1 MEPKGRRR
9 VERSGKARLG
19 PKIMQS
25 VKGAEVETVVG
36 ADRVTILYRLT
47 DALYRASNYQEIYEA
62 GLDAI
67 TRSLADRASILLFDA
82 EGTMSF
88 VAWRGLSEGYRQAL
102 NGHSPWRTGDLDPDP
117 ILVEDIEATDESRS
131 VKDRIL
137 AENIRSLAF
146 IPLLSRRRVI
156 GKFMSYYADTHR
168 FAPEEIDMAVTI
180 ARQLGFAIERM
191 RSEEALRESEERFRE
206 LSEDAP
212 VMLWMSDAEGR
223 CLHLNRL
230 LRRFWGV
237 AEDGLASF
245 DWQGTIHP
253 EDRPAIAAAMR
264 EAVLHRRSANVEGRY
279 LNASG
284 QYRLLTT
291 TARPRFAPDG
301 QFLGM
306 IGVNVDATEKREA
319 ELALRESEE
328 RLRMALAA
336 GRMGTWRYDLRTG
349 AQDWD
354 EREYELLG
362 VPPGTPASRDLFLSL
377 VHPQDVAGLNFDTNS
392 LPPEGEFLDSEYRVR
407 RSDGSLRW
415 LTTHSLSRYAD
426 GEPFEMIG
434 VTLDTTE
441 QKAAEER
448 MRLLIAELNH
458 RVKNT
463 LAVVQSIAHQTFRP
477 GIDPLGAL
485 QAFEGRL
492 LALSAAHNLLT
503 RTSWESASLA
513 QIARDALAA
522 SGTNES
528 RFTCSGPSVELPPRQ
543 ALGLALAFHELTTNA
558 VKHGALSNGE
568 GRIDLRWSSEAERL
582 TIEWRESEGPKV
594 TPPARRGFGS
604 RLLERSLTLD
614 LDAQVR
620 LDFAPAGVVCAID
633 AALPRES
640 RSDDPA

>member
-1 MEPKGRRR
+1 MQDAAI
-9 VERSGKARLG
+9 VEA
-19 PKIMQS
+19 IEHAA
-25 VKGAEVETVVG
+25 V
-36 ADRVTILYRLT
+36 DRVDELSALYRLT
-47 DALYRASNYQEIYEA
+47 DRLYRAKLADDVYEA
-62 GLDAI
+62 ALDAI
-67 TRSLADRASILLFDA
+67 VGTLGCERASILLFNDQ
-82 EGTMSF
+82 GVMDF

-237 AEDGLASF
+237 AEDGLAAF
-245 DWQGTIHP
+245 DWQGMIHD

-319 ELALRESEE
+319 ELALRGGD
-328 RLRMALAA
+328 RV
-336 GRMGTWRYDLRTG
+336 
-349 AQDWD
+349 AQQ
-354 EREYELLG
+354 LLPRV
-362 VPPGTPASRDLFLSL
+362 VPLGGDGLGGEVHATRCRDD
-377 VHPQDVAGLNFDTNS
+377 VVGHP
-392 LPPEGEFLDSEYRVR
+392 R
-407 RSDGSLRW
+407 
-415 LTTHSLSRYAD
+415 H
-426 GEPFEMIG
+426 
-434 VTLDTTE
+434 
-441 QKAAEER
+441 
-448 MRLLIAELNH
+448 RLLHVGDVGRRPHPFHQRHGVAVLLPLVDVVGRGQA
-458 RVKNT
+458 RVT
-463 LAVVQSIAHQTFRP
+463 
-477 GIDPLGAL
+477 
-485 QAFEGRL
+485 
-492 LALSAAHNLLT
+492 
-503 RTSWESASLA
+503 
-513 QIARDALAA
+513 
-522 SGTNES
+522 
-528 RFTCSGPSVELPPRQ
+528 
-543 ALGLALAFHELTTNA
+543 
-558 VKHGALSNGE
+558 
-568 GRIDLRWSSEAERL
+568 
-582 TIEWRESEGPKV
+582 
-594 TPPARRGFGS
+594 
-604 RLLERSLTLD
+604 
-614 LDAQVR
+614 
-620 LDFAPAGVVCAID
+620 
-633 AALPRES
+633 
-640 RSDDPA
+640 